1 MRSRRDSP
9 ILRSRRR
16 ERGDPVSRR
25 NAAPLPRPGVP
36 AAGVARAEFA
46 LWNLGFRPFYL
57 LAGMFASVSILL
69 WTAEYA
75 GDLPGGYLHD
85 PVWHAHEMLFGYTI
99 AVIAGFL
106 FTAVRNWTGQPTPS
120 GGLLAA
126 YALLWIAGR
135 VSVLTPYG
143 FVSAALNALFPIAVA
158 AGVAVPLARSNN
170 RRNYFFVG
178 LLVLLGL
185 ATFAVHMA
193 RLGVVAWPARASLQV
208 ALDAILFIIAVMAG
222 RVVPMFTNN
231 GVPGARAVRHPLVE
245 KAALGGVLLLILA
258 DLLQVDAAWIGV
270 VAIVVAFAHAA
281 RLWLWQPWRTRSTPL
296 VWVLHVAYAWI
307 VVYLVLHALAAWG
320 VVAAPLAVH
329 ALTIGTIGGMT
340 IGMMTRTARGH
351 SGRPLVADA
360 VEVTCYALIALAAAI
375 RVFGGIALPE
385 FYRATVVLSGL
396 CWSAGFGLFTVRYWP
411 ILTRPR
417 LDGKPG

>member
-1 MRSRRDSP
+1 MSRHSAVSLSP
-9 ILRSRRR
+9 
-16 ERGDPVSRR
+16 
-25 NAAPLPRPGVP
+25 PGRVTH
-36 AAGVARAEFA
+36 AGFA

-57 LAGMFASVSILL
+57 LAGAFASMSILL
-69 WTAEYA
+69 WIAEYA
-75 GDLPGGYLHD
+75 GYLPGGYLRD

-106 FTAVRNWTGQPTPS
+106 FTAVRNWTGRPTPS

-126 YALLWIAGR
+126 YVLLWIAGR
-135 VSVLTPYG
+135 VSVLTPYA

-158 AGVAVPLARSNN
+158 AGLAVPLARSNN
-170 RRNYFFVG
+170 RRNYFFVA

-208 ALDAILFIIAVMAG
+208 ALDVMLFIIAVMAG

-231 GVPGARAVRHPLVE
+231 GVPGARAARQPLVE
-245 KAALGGVLLLILA
+245 KTALGGVLLLILV
-258 DLLQVDAAWIGV
+258 DLLQLDPAWIGA

-296 VWVLHVAYAWI
+296 VWVLHLAYAWI
-307 VVYLVLHALAAWG
+307 VVYLVLRALAAWG
-320 VVAAPLAVH
+320 FVASPLAVH

-340 IGMMTRTARGH
+340 LGMMTRTARGH
-351 SGRPLVADA
+351 SGRRLVADR
-360 VEVTCYALIALAAAI
+360 VEVTCFALIALAAAI

-396 CWSAGFGLFTVRYWP
+396 CWSTGFALFTFRYWP

>member
-1 MRSRRDSP
+1 MRRRDNP

>member
-1 MRSRRDSP
+1 M
-9 ILRSRRR
+9 
-16 ERGDPVSRR
+16 SRR
-25 NAAPLPRPGVP
+25 NAVSLPRPGVSP
-36 AAGVARAEFA
+36 AGVARPDFA

-69 WTAEYA
+69 WIAEYA
-75 GDLPGGYLHD
+75 GYLPRGYVHD

-126 YALLWIAGR
+126 YALLWIGGR
-135 VSVLTPYG
+135 ISVLTPYAS
-143 FVSAALNALFPIAVA
+143 VSAALNALFPIAVA
-158 AGVAVPLARSNN
+158 AGIAVPLARSDN
-170 RRNYFFVG
+170 RRNYLFVA

-193 RLGVVAWPARASLQV
+193 RLGVIAWPARASLQV

-231 GVPGARAVRHPLVE
+231 GVPGAGAVRDPRIE
-245 KAALGGVLLLILA
+245 KAALGGVLALILA
-258 DLLQVDAAWIGV
+258 DLLQADSVWIGA

-281 RLWLWQPWRTRSTPL
+281 RLWLWRPWRTRSTPL

-307 VVYLVLHALAAWG
+307 VVYLVLRALAAWG
-320 VVAAPLAVH
+320 LVASPLAVH

-351 SGRPLVADA
+351 SGRPLVAGGA
-360 VEVTCYALIALAAAI
+360 EVTCYALIALAAAI

-385 FYRATVVLSGL
+385 FYRATVVLSGV
-396 CWSAGFGLFTVRYWP
+396 CWSAGFALFTLRYWP

>member
-1 MRSRRDSP
+1 M
-9 ILRSRRR
+9 
-16 ERGDPVSRR
+16 SRR
-25 NAAPLPRPGVP
+25 NAVSLAPPGVP
-36 AAGVARAEFA
+36 PAGIARADFA

-69 WTAEYA
+69 WIAEYA
-75 GDLPGGYLHD
+75 GYLPGGYLHD

-106 FTAVRNWTGQPTPS
+106 FTAVRNWTGLPTPA

-126 YALLWIAGR
+126 YAMLWIAGR
-135 VSVLTPYG
+135 ISVLTPYAS
-143 FVSAALNALFPIAVA
+143 VSAALNALFPIAIA
-158 AGVAVPLARSNN
+158 AGLAVPLARSNN

-208 ALDAILFIIAVMAG
+208 ALDVILLIVAVMAG

-245 KAALGGVLLLILA
+245 KAALGGVLLLIVV
-258 DLLQVDAAWIGV
+258 DLLQVDPAWIGAI
-270 VAIVVAFAHAA
+270 AIVAAFAHAA

-307 VVYLVLHALAAWG
+307 VVYLVLRALAAWG
-320 VVAAPLAVH
+320 VVASPLAVH

-351 SGRPLVADA
+351 SGRPLVADG
-360 VEVTCYALIALAAAI
+360 VEVTCYALIALAAVI

-385 FYRATVVLSGL
+385 FYRTTVVLSGL
-396 CWSAGFGLFTVRYWP
+396 CWSAGFALFTFRYWP